1 MDAFFILG
9 AAITVS
15 ILISIIT
22 AFLISYKCQKAIL
35 QSQVQIELKLAQERS
50 YIDQL
55 KINLE
60 DYLRKMTKISK
71 KGPFGCEK
79 TQKINPIMNFE
90 SSHLS

>member
-9 AAITVS
+9 AAVTVS

-35 QSQVQIELKLAQERS
+35 HSQVELELKLAQERS
-50 YIDQL
+50 YIDQF

-60 DYLRKMTKISK
+60 DYLRKLTKSQKRDHLVVK
-71 KGPFGCEK
+71 KLK
-79 TQKINPIMNFE
+79 K
-90 SSHLS
+90 

>member
-1 MDAFFILG
+1 MDAFLILG
-9 AAITVS
+9 SAITVS

-35 QSQVQIELKLAQERS
+35 KSQVEIELKLAQERA

-60 DYLRKMTKISK
+60 DYLRKLTKIQK
-71 KGPFGCEK
+71 KD
-79 TQKINPIMNFE
+79 
-90 SSHLS
+90 HLTMKKLKK

>member
-22 AFLISYKCQKAIL
+22 AFLVSYKCQKAIL
-35 QSQVQIELKLAQERS
+35 HSQVAIELKLAQERS

-60 DYLRKMTKISK
+60 DYLRKMTKIQKRDHLVVK
-71 KGPFGCEK
+71 KLK
-79 TQKINPIMNFE
+79 K
-90 SSHLS
+90 

>member
-9 AAITVS
+9 SAITVS

-60 DYLRKMTKISK
+60 DYLRKMTK
-71 KGPFGCEK
+71 
-79 TQKINPIMNFE
+79 TQKKD
-90 SSHLS
+90 HLVVKKLRK

>member
-22 AFLISYKCQKAIL
+22 AFLISYKCQKAIF
-35 QSQVQIELKLAQERS
+35 QSQVAIELKLSQERS

-60 DYLRKMTKISK
+60 DYLRKMTKIQKRDHLVVK
-71 KGPFGCEK
+71 KLK
-79 TQKINPIMNFE
+79 K
-90 SSHLS
+90 

>member
-22 AFLISYKCQKAIL
+22 AFLVSYKCQKAIL
-35 QSQVQIELKLAQERS
+35 HSQVAIELKLARERS

-55 KINLE
+55 N
-60 DYLRKMTKISK
+60 
-71 KGPFGCEK
+71 
-79 TQKINPIMNFE
+79 
-90 SSHLS
+90 

>member
-35 QSQVQIELKLAQERS
+35 QSQGEIELKLAQERS

-60 DYLRKMTKISK
+60 DYLRKLTKIQKRDHLVVK
-71 KGPFGCEK
+71 KLK
-79 TQKINPIMNFE
+79 K
-90 SSHLS
+90 